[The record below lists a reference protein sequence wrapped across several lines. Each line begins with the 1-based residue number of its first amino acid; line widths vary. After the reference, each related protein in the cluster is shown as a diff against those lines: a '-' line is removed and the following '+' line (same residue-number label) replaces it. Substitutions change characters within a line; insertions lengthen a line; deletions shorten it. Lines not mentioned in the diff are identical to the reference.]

1 MTNPEV
7 MRHEALDSWS
17 RGRHALR
24 MGLHSTRRT
33 GCIWPVLF
41 LRLCGQNPVDL
52 WIEADGEPALRQR
65 QFYRRQPDLS
75 NRRGFSRAPREGV
88 ACAGAFPGAL
98 LPAPFVSRWHLS
110 GLRRLIV
117 FLPPPGTVWKLRV
130 IRCLRWMSKPIRYR
144 SQTRCRT
151 MGASGS
157 ADTCLLPHRPR
168 PVGPRRSPAERDP
181 LYRCPRTTAKS
192 Y

>member
-17 RGRHALR
+17 RSRHALR

-88 ACAGAFPGAL
+88 ACAEAFPGAL
-98 LPAPFVSRWHLS
+98 LPWSVCLTVASERVVS
-110 GLRRLIV
+110 
-117 FLPPPGTVWKLRV
+117 
-130 IRCLRWMSKPIRYR
+130 
-144 SQTRCRT
+144 
-151 MGASGS
+151 
-157 ADTCLLPHRPR
+157 
-168 PVGPRRSPAERDP
+168 
-181 LYRCPRTTAKS
+181 
-192 Y
+192 